1 LSYLRLNFYIIII
14 PLLLSF
20 ESRVRYVQLWP
31 AVFVSILTVGTVYVI
46 WDAYVTRRGDWSFD
60 PEYLSRR
67 TLFGLPL
74 EEVMFFGTAP
84 FSCIFIYEA
93 YRYIVPAFSVP
104 FSRILYLVAGLIV
117 IMLAYL
123 FRYQNYTRTV
133 MTVTGGTILFLA
145 LAAAPMLSSG
155 HYWLALLT
163 SFVPFFIFNG
173 YLTAIPIV
181 RYNPNAIIGI
191 RITTIPLE
199 DFFYNFAMLSSY
211 FWVYIL
217 AKSVLSL

>member
-1 LSYLRLNFYIIII
+1 MSYLRLNFYIIII

-20 ESRVRYVQLWP
+20 ESRIRYVRLWP
-31 AVFVSILTVGTVYVI
+31 AVLVSILTVGTAYVI
-46 WDAYVTRRGDWSFD
+46 WDAYVTRRGDWSFA
-60 PEYLSRR
+60 PEYLSGR

-93 YRYIVPAFSVP
+93 LQYIFPTFPVP
-104 FSRILYLVAGLIV
+104 FSRILYLVAGMIV
-117 IMLAYL
+117 ILLAYL

-133 MTVTGGTILFLA
+133 LTVTGGTIIFLA
-145 LAAAPMLSSG
+145 IVAAPMLSSG

-163 SFVPFFIFNG
+163 SFVPFLIFNG

-181 RYNPNAIIGI
+181 RYHPDAVTGI

-217 AKSVLSL
+217 AKSLLSL